1 MNLNPLLS
9 RLKAYKKKYYTDR
22 LLKGAFF
29 SLLLLLAMYLVI
41 NALEYYGQFS
51 STGRAVLFYS
61 FLAVLGY
68 LVVSRIAVPLYKLA
82 TLDKSLSDEEAA
94 RQLGQFFPEVK
105 DRLLNTLQLSKN
117 SNGTSNGLLE
127 ATIAQRTEQLSAYN
141 FTKAVNLKEAW
152 KRGGYAIGFA
162 FLLLI
167 GFIFVPQFFTES
179 TNRLIRHN
187 ETFVPQAPFSF
198 ELMNN
203 QKAVFY
209 NEDYEVKLKLDGN
222 AIPAQAYVIG
232 EGGRRIRMAAG
243 KKPGEFIYTF
253 SNVQQKL
260 DFAFEAAGFNSQ
272 NYKVDLQY
280 RPMLTGFQVYLNY
293 PAYTGRKDEMVEN
306 TGNLTI
312 PAGTYIEWK
321 FTGLYTDQLTLTTAT
336 DTVQATEK
344 NKSFVLKKRFLSST
358 PYTVQLQN
366 EFANQASDIKYQI
379 DVIADQYP
387 KITLQQHQDTVLF
400 DYLLLGGT
408 ISDDYGLSRLNL
420 YYKLTDAKADNKN
433 TDTDWQKKPLTFNRS
448 QASQSYYHEWNIKE
462 INLKPGQSLEYYVE
476 VADNDGVNGPKTSRS
491 SKLTLAMPEEKEV
504 KQKMSQAAAQT
515 KSQMEEAMKKS
526 QSLKEESE
534 ELRKK
539 LLSKKQLDWKDK
551 EAIKELM
558 KKQKELEKAVEK
570 MKEQNEKAN
579 QMQDRFSKPNDELQ
593 EKIKQLQKL
602 MEDILNPEMK
612 KMYDELE
619 KLLDEK
625 VQPEQLQQMLEEQE
639 KNDEDLAKEIE
650 RALELFKKLQLEQK
664 MEENISE
671 LEELAKEQEDLA
683 KETEKAEEKKS
694 EMSKEEKEEKQKEL
708 EKKQD
713 ELKEKFDDLKKDI
726 DEAEKM
732 NEEMESPEDMED
744 TEKEEQEISDEQ
756 QESSEQL
763 QKQKNQ
769 KASKSQQ
776 GASDKMKKMAAKM
789 KEALDEM
796 QSEQAQEDAED
807 LRAILENL
815 LTLSFNQEELMKDFR
830 NINQSDPRFV
840 ELGQQQLKLRDD
852 AKVIED
858 SLQALAKRVF
868 QIESFVTREV
878 GDMNDYMADGIK
890 YIRERRPHIAAGK
903 QQQAMT
909 SMNNLALMLNETLDN
924 MQQQMAAGMQ
934 GGKGKPQKKPGQDQ
948 QGQGGKPSLGQMQQ
962 QLSNQ
967 ISNLKKSG
975 MGGRALSEQL
985 AKLAAQQEA
994 IRRQMQEM
1002 GKGGKGSGSGK
1013 GGQGEGG
1020 KDPGGKE
1027 PGGKDGKGEGDGGKD
1042 GSGGNLSELIKQME
1056 QNEDDLVNKR
1066 LTQELINRQKQITT
1080 RMLEAEKSMREQ
1092 KMDEERKGE
1101 TAQPRKREIPP
1112 DFEQYIQKKNSSIE
1126 SLKSLPPSFTPF
1138 YKEKSREYF
1147 NSLNP

>member
-1 MNLNPLLS
+1 MNLTSLLS
-9 RLKAYKKKYYTDR
+9 QLKAYKKKYYTDR
-22 LLKGAFF
+22 LLKGAFL
-29 SLLLLLAMYLVI
+29 SLLLLLAMYLII
-41 NALEYYGQFS
+41 NTLEYYGQFS
-51 STGRAVLFYS
+51 TTGRAVLFYS
-61 FLAVLGY
+61 FLAVLAY
-68 LVVSRIAVPLYKLA
+68 LVVSRIAVPLYHLA

-117 SNGTSNGLLE
+117 SNGTSNALLE
-127 ATIAQRTEQLSAYN
+127 ATIAQRTEQLSAYK
-141 FTKAVNLKEAW
+141 FTQAVNLKEAY
-152 KRGGYAIGFA
+152 KRGGYAVGFG
-162 FLLLI
+162 FLLFM

-179 TNRLIRHN
+179 TNRLIRHT
-187 ETFVPQAPFSF
+187 EEFVPQAPFSF
-198 ELMNN
+198 ELINN
-203 QKAVFY
+203 QKEVFY
-209 NEDYEVKLKLDGN
+209 NEDYKIKLKLDGD

-243 KKPGEFIYTF
+243 DKAGEFVYTF
-253 SNVQQKL
+253 TNVQQKL
-260 DFAFEAAGFNSQ
+260 DFAFEAAGFNSK

-280 RPMLTGFQVYLNY
+280 RPMLTGFQVSLNY
-293 PAYTGRKDEMVEN
+293 PNYTGRQDEMVEN
-306 TGNLTI
+306 TGNLTV
-312 PAGTYIEWK
+312 PAGTTIEWK
-321 FTGLYTDQLTLTTAT
+321 FTGLYTDQLQLATAT
-336 DTVQATEK
+336 DTVQATQDNK
-344 NKSFVLKKRFLSST
+344 NFTVKKQFLRST
-358 PYTVQLQN
+358 PYAVQLRNQH
-366 EFANQASDIKYQI
+366 ASQASDIKYQV

-420 YYKLTDAKADNKN
+420 FYKINEAKADAQSN
-433 TDTDWQKKPLTFNRS
+433 DTDWKRQPLTFNRS
-448 QASQSYYHEWNIKE
+448 QSSQSYYHEWNIKE
-462 INLKPGQSLEYYVE
+462 IKLKPGQSLEYYVE
-476 VADNDGVNGPKTSRS
+476 VADNDGINGPKASRS
-491 SKLTLAMPEEKEV
+491 SKLTLAVPEKEEV

-526 QSLKEESE
+526 ESLKDQSE

-539 LLSKKQLDWKDK
+539 LLAKKQLDWKDK

-558 KKQKELEKAVEK
+558 KQQKELEKAVEK

-579 QMQDRFSKPNDELQ
+579 EMKDRFSPPNKDLQ
-593 EKIKQLQKL
+593 QKIEQLQKL

-612 KMYDELE
+612 KLYDELE

-650 RALELFKKLQLEQK
+650 RALELFKQLQLEQK
-664 MEENISE
+664 LEENIEE
-671 LEELAKEQEDLA
+671 LEELAKEQEELA
-683 KETEKAEEKKS
+683 KETEKADEKKADLN
-694 EMSKEEKEEKQKEL
+694 KQEKEQKQQEL
-708 EKKQD
+708 EKKQEELNKKFD
-713 ELKEKFDDLKKDI
+713 ELKKDV

-732 NEEMESPEDMED
+732 NEEMESPQEMDDTDKME
-744 TEKEEQEISDEQ
+744 EEISEDQ
-756 QESSEQL
+756 QESSQQL

-769 KASKSQQ
+769 KASESQQ
-776 GASDKMKKMAAKM
+776 GASDKMKKMAQKM
-789 KEALDEM
+789 KERLQEM

-807 LRAILENL
+807 LRAISENL

-852 AKVIED
+852 AKIIED
-858 SLQALAKRVF
+858 SLRALAKRVF

-878 GDMNDYMADGIK
+878 GDMNDYMEDGIK
-890 YIRERRPHIAAGK
+890 YIRESRPHIAAGK

-934 GGKGKPQKKPGQDQ
+934 GGAGKPQKKPGQDQ
-948 QGQGGKPSLGQMQQ
+948 QGQGKGGKPSLGQMQQ

-975 MGGRALSEQL
+975 MSGRALSEQL

-1002 GKGGKGSGSGK
+1002 SKGGKGKGGKGSGQGGEGQRE
-1013 GGQGEGG
+1013 GGQQ
-1020 KDPGGKE
+1020 PGGKE
-1027 PGGKDGKGEGDGGKD
+1027 KGGKDGEGDGGKE

-1056 QNEDDLVNKR
+1056 QNEEDLVNKR
-1066 LTQELINRQKQITT
+1066 LTQELINRQQQITT

-1101 TAQPRKREIPP
+1101 TAQPRKNEKFRPIS
-1112 DFEQYIQKKNSSIE
+1112 SSIFKRKTRLL
-1126 SLKSLPPSFTPF
+1126 SP
-1138 YKEKSREYF
+1138 
-1147 NSLNP
+1147 